1 MTFLQILLFIA
12 MLGILISLHELGHFV
27 AAKAFNVYVFEFAV
41 GMGPKVIQKKGKET
55 KYSLRLLPVG
65 GYVAMMGET
74 EDLPDDV
81 VVTEEIKGR
90 SLKAINRG
98 KKAVIM
104 SAGIIVNL
112 LLGLFIFAIANLTTT
127 QTQLTT
133 QLKVD
138 PTSEAYTLGLRDG
151 DRLDFSE
158 VDLEG
163 GTLQS
168 FGNATVSS
176 QVDKTYFVLFQP
188 TSFGDL
194 TFGEQNLMLID
205 QTVTSI
211 YQNEKVYKFVA
222 DDQVTLTLTYL
233 TGETPEEFVEHPL
246 TVTLQTETKGD
257 KIVLPNF
264 GLTMSKYEFRYTF
277 GQAMN
282 QTGKDFVTSVT
293 AVARGLASLFTPSG
307 IGNVSGPVGIFTQ
320 VSGALVNFGI
330 GQYLFYWG
338 LISVNLALF
347 NLLPFPGLD
356 GWHLVVTAFEAATRK
371 EINPKIKNIVSTI
384 GLVLLLGLSF
394 VILLKDIVGLF

>member
-1 MTFLQILLFIA
+1 MMVLQILLFIL
-12 MLGILISLHELGHFV
+12 MLGILIALHELGHFL

-55 KYSLRLLPVG
+55 KYTLRLLPVG
-65 GYVAMMGET
+65 GYVAMLGEQ
-74 EDLPDDV
+74 EDVPEDV
-81 VVTEEIKGR
+81 VVTEDMKVR
-90 SLKAINRG
+90 SLKSINRG

-112 LLGLFIFAIANLTTT
+112 LLGLVIFALGNLATT

-133 QLKVD
+133 ALNVNA
-138 PTSEAYTLGLRDG
+138 TSVAYDAGLRDG
-151 DRLDFSE
+151 NRLHFVE
-158 VDLEG
+158 VVLDG
-163 GTLQS
+163 GVLQS
-168 FGNATVSS
+168 FGTATISS
-176 QVDKTYFVLFQP
+176 QSDKTYYVLFQP
-188 TSFGDL
+188 KTFADL
-194 TFGEQNLMLID
+194 TFGEQNIMLID

-211 YQNEKVYKFVA
+211 YQSEKVYKIAAEDEVTLNFSYLVGESEEGFIKN
-222 DDQVTLTLTYL
+222 DVTLTLTAIAE
-233 TGETPEEFVEHPL
+233 GETY
-246 TVTLQTETKGD
+246 
-257 KIVLPNF
+257 VLPNF
-264 GLTMSKYEFRYTF
+264 GLTLSKYEFHYSFTE
-277 GQAMN
+277 AMN
-282 QTGKDFVTSVT
+282 QTGKDFITSVT

-384 GLVLLLGLSF
+384 GLILLLGLSF
-394 VILLKDIVGLF
+394 VILLKDIIGLF